1 MTTEDPRENPGRAAE
16 PAGEQTPPTQAPQ
29 TPETQTPQTP
39 EPQTPEAQTPPTP
52 EPQTP
57 QTGAAEP
64 TPADLKP
71 PTPQAA
77 AVESHVTESHVTE
90 SHVAESPDAE
100 TSDWGRIARNLFTAE
115 STPMVTLLAI
125 VLALIVGAI
134 LIIISDPVAMR
145 ELGYFFSRPS
155 DFFHTA
161 WHDISRGYTDL
172 FKGSIF
178 NPAFVHGTPSQ
189 FFGPIT
195 STLEDATPLI
205 FGGLAVTVAFRAGMF
220 NIGGQGM
227 TISGAIGAAYVAFA
241 WTGLPGAL
249 QLIVAIVGGIFGGVL
264 LGGLVG
270 WLKAKRGAHEVV
282 VTIML
287 NYVMFFFISNYLLT
301 TSAFHDPAKGSQA
314 ISKPAAPNAILPHLF
329 GPSLNTDFGLV
340 IALAA
345 TVLVAWFFKRS
356 KLGFEIRAV
365 GLNPAAARTNG
376 ISVARVQIWAMVI
389 SGGLMGLIG
398 MSQVLGLNNPS
409 NNALSPNIDAGLG
422 FNAITVALLG
432 RTKPWGVV
440 WAALLYG
447 AFQAGAATMQANDGI
462 STDIISVIEALI
474 VIFVSAPQL
483 IKEIFR
489 LRSRGV
495 ATAGAAA

>member
-1 MTTEDPRENPGRAAE
+1 MSTQEPKDAPASGALPDNPDTEPSN
-16 PAGEQTPPTQAPQ
+16 
-29 TPETQTPQTP
+29 
-39 EPQTPEAQTPPTP
+39 
-52 EPQTP
+52 
-57 QTGAAEP
+57 
-64 TPADLKP
+64 
-71 PTPQAA
+71 
-77 AVESHVTESHVTE
+77 
-90 SHVAESPDAE
+90 
-100 TSDWGRIARNLFTAE
+100 WGRLARNVFTAE
-115 STPMVTLLAI
+115 STPLVTVLAI
-125 VLALIVGAI
+125 VLALLVGAI
-134 LIIISDPVAMR
+134 LIIVSDPVAMR

-155 DFFHTA
+155 DFFTTA
-161 WHDISRGYTDL
+161 WHDVQHGYADL

-178 NPAFVHGTPSQ
+178 NPAYINGTPSQ

-205 FGGLAVTVAFRAGMF
+205 FGGLAVTVAFRGGMF

-227 TISGAIGAAYVAFA
+227 TIAGAILCVYVAFS
-241 WTGLPGAL
+241 WTALPGAL
-249 QLIVAIVGGIFGGVL
+249 QLIVAIIAGILGGVL
-264 LGGLVG
+264 LGALVG
-270 WLKAKRGAHEVV
+270 WLKARRGAHEVV

-287 NYVMFFFISNYLLT
+287 NYIMFFFLGNYLLT
-301 TSAFHDPAKGSQA
+301 TSAFHDPTKAGQSL
-314 ISKPAAPNAILPHLF
+314 SKPAAPGAVLPHLF
-329 GPSLNTDFGLV
+329 GPQLNTDLGLV

-345 TVLVAWFFKRS
+345 TVLTAWFFKRS

-398 MSQVLGLNNPS
+398 VTQVLGLNNPY
-409 NNALSPNIDAGLG
+409 NNSLSPNVDAGLG

-447 AFQAGAATMQANDGI
+447 AFQAGASVMQANDGI
-462 STDIISVIEALI
+462 STDIIGVIEALI

-489 LRSRGV
+489 LRSRDA

>member
-1 MTTEDPRENPGRAAE
+1 MTHQDPKD
-16 PAGEQTPPTQAPQ
+16 AP
-29 TPETQTPQTP
+29 
-39 EPQTPEAQTPPTP
+39 
-52 EPQTP
+52 
-57 QTGAAEP
+57 
-64 TPADLKP
+64 K
-71 PTPQAA
+71 
-77 AVESHVTESHVTE
+77 
-90 SHVAESPDAE
+90 PDAPAPDPQDADNLPDNPDTE
-100 TSDWGRIARNLFTAE
+100 PSNWGRLMRNVFAAQ
-115 STPMVTLLAI
+115 STPLVTVLAI
-125 VLALIVGAI
+125 VLALLVGAI
-134 LIIISDPVAMR
+134 LIIISDPVAMGQ
-145 ELGYFFSRPS
+145 LGYFFSRPS

-161 WHDISRGYTDL
+161 WHDVANGYADL
-172 FKGSIF
+172 FKGSVF

-205 FGGLAVTVAFRAGMF
+205 FGGLAVTVAFRGGMF
-220 NIGGQGM
+220 NIGGQAM
-227 TISGAIGAAYVAFA
+227 TISGAIVTTYVAFA

-249 QLIVAIVGGIFGGVL
+249 QLIVAVLGGIVGGVA

-270 WLKAKRGAHEVV
+270 WLKARRGAHEVV

-287 NYVMFFFISNYLLT
+287 NYIMFFFLSNYLLT
-301 TSAFHDPAKGSQA
+301 TSAFHDPTKAGQSL
-314 ISKPAAPNAILPHLF
+314 SKPAGPNAILPHLF

-340 IALAA
+340 LALVA
-345 TVLVAWFFKRS
+345 TALVAWFFRRS

-376 ISVARVQIWAMVI
+376 IGVGRVQIWAMVI

-398 MSQVLGLNNPS
+398 VTQVLGLNNP
-409 NNALSPNIDAGLG
+409 NNNSLSPNIDAGLG

-447 AFQAGAATMQANDGI
+447 AFQAGASVMQANDGI

-483 IKEIFR
+483 VKEIFR
-489 LRSRGV
+489 LRSRD
-495 ATAGAAA
+495 AAIAGAAA